1 MLVSGKLVLQKER
14 SIIHAIVQ
22 LAKENFKKFFIT
34 SVPDNETMQRS
45 TNSGGGQN
53 LSHFLRSNLFP
64 LLKEVVMVDGGE
76 KLMLTICTLP
86 MSN

>member
-14 SIIHAIVQ
+14 TIIHAIVQ

-45 TNSGGGQN
+45 TNSGGQN
-53 LSHFLRSNLFP
+53 LSHFLRSNLLP

-86 MSN
+86 MSK